1 MGSTWKK
8 KGGGHS
14 LKQYE
19 AWKRAVE
26 SENEIVASAV
36 VAMNVPPRSS
46 AEFVLILGT
55 NAINI
60 GLARKL
66 TEKSHALRC
75 RDPLK
80 ALALARLASEVAA
93 KAPAPAEFPFAGWD
107 AEGFA
112 WMRRASALLQLGRYQ
127 EALDAALN
135 ARYMFFMASPYT
147 LRSSATLDLI
157 QGQIRHGLGETDA
170 GLELIEHAAN
180 IIRDVFGE
188 TDKYVEAMTM
198 YGGILMRADR
208 YDEAAQVWEDIAAL
222 ASGQGDTATL
232 AYMLNN
238 FGLCN
243 LHVRKIDEAK
253 RCFSTALKMFQE
265 LGLNTEIPRVRGGF
279 ALALTQEGRYAQA
292 ISEHYLNR
300 AEFVRYGMLVDAG
313 KAATRI
319 IETLFI
325 AGRFDDIPRLC
336 EETVQFFKEAGLPH
350 EARKAAVYMEDAAR
364 RGKLHIDDV
373 REVEAFI
380 ERLRDSPTDSF
391 VPPSDMY

>member
-1 MGSTWKK
+1 MGSRSKK
-8 KGGGHS
+8 KGGRNS

-26 SENEIVASAV
+26 SENEIAASAV
-36 VAMNVPPRSS
+36 AAMNVPPRSS
-46 AEFVLILGT
+46 AEFVLVVG
-55 NAINI
+55 AGAVNI
-60 GLARKL
+60 GFARKL
-66 TEKSHALRC
+66 TEKSHALRG

-112 WMRRASALLQLGRYQ
+112 WMRRASALLQLGRYH
-127 EALDAALN
+127 EALDAAMN

-147 LRSSATLDLI
+147 LRSSVTLDLI

-208 YDEAAQVWEDIAAL
+208 YDEAAQIWEDIAAL

-265 LGLNTEIPRVRGGF
+265 LGLNTEMPRVRGGF
-279 ALALTQEGRYAQA
+279 AGALVQEGRYLQA
-292 ISEHYLNR
+292 ISEYYMIR
-300 AEFVRYGMLVDAG
+300 AEFAQYGMLVDAG
-313 KAATRI
+313 RAATRI
-319 IETLFI
+319 IETSFI
-325 AGRFDDIPRLC
+325 AGRFADLPRLC
-336 EETVQFFKEAGLPH
+336 EETIRFFTDAGLSH
-350 EARKAAVYMEDAAR
+350 EARKAAAYMQQAASH
-364 RGKLHIDDV
+364 GLLSMETIQ
-373 REVEAFI
+373 EVDAFI
-380 ERLRDSPTDSF
+380 ERLRDSPDDVF
-391 VPPSDMY
+391 VPPFDA